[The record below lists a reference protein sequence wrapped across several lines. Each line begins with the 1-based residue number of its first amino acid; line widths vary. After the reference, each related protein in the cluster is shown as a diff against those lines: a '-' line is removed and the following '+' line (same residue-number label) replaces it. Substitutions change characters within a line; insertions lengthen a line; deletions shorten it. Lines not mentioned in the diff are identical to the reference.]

1 MRKFLALAI
10 AGAMTVGVVSFA
22 TADESIQTEVGKV
35 SPTKLS
41 KKTYKNVKFVNT
53 ITTQNVPGTN
63 QPPSANRTIL
73 DLSKN
78 LKFNNKKTPYCKTD
92 EAGLELAATTD
103 DAKQVCGKKSLV
115 SQDSGS
121 TAQVRVDQGP
131 MAPPLEIPVQVLAF
145 NENGNKLLLFS
156 KPQDPFA
163 GIPASILVGK
173 LKKSKSGKKYGK
185 ALDVTIPPLAAGAIS
200 FFEVTI
206 PKSKYIQGRCKSKK
220 MYFQAETFFDGGTS
234 TKDSYFKKCKQKKK

>member
-1 MRKFLALAI
+1 MRKFIALAI

-35 SPTKLS
+35 SPTKLP
-41 KKTYKNVKFVNT
+41 KKKHKNVKFVNT
-53 ITTQNVPGTN
+53 ITTFNVPGTN

-78 LKFNNKKTPYCKTD
+78 LKFNNKKWPYCKTD
-92 EAGLELAATTD
+92 AAGLELAATVE
-103 DAKQVCGKKSLV
+103 DAKKLCGKKSAV
-115 SQDSGS
+115 SEDSGS
-121 TAQVRVDQGP
+121 TANVRVDLGP
-131 MAPPLEIPVQVLAF
+131 GNEPLVLDIQVVAF
-145 NENGNKLLLFS
+145 NENGNKLLLYS
-156 KPQDPFA
+156 KPIGDSS

-234 TKDSYFKKCKQKKK
+234 TKDDYFKKCKPKKK

>member
-35 SPTKLS
+35 SPKKLS
-41 KKTYKNVKFVNT
+41 KKKYKNVKFVNT
-53 ITTQNVPGTN
+53 IKPSDVPGTN

-92 EAGLELAATTD
+92 AAGLELAATVN
-103 DAKQVCGKKSLV
+103 DAKKACGKKSQV

-121 TAQVRVDQGP
+121 NAEVRVDQGA
-131 MAPPLEIPVQVLAF
+131 APPLVIAIDVLAF
-145 NENGNKLLLFS
+145 NENGNKLLLYS
-156 KPQDPFA
+156 KPTGAFV

-200 FFEVTI
+200 SFKVTI
-206 PKSKYIQGRCKSKK
+206 PKSKYVQGRCKSKK

-234 TKDSYFKKCKQKKK
+234 TKDSYFKKCKKKK

>member
-185 ALDVTIPPLAAGAIS
+185 ALDVTIPPLAAGAIN
-200 FFEVTI
+200 FFEVTVK
-206 PKSKYIQGRCKSKK
+206 KSKYIQAKCKPKK
-220 MYFQAETFFDGGTS
+220 MTFQATTFFSDAPTS
-234 TKDSYFKKCKQKKK
+234 SDTHTVKCKPKK